1 MEIKLSHYEFGL
13 IVVAILKDRVV
24 PGKFGLY
31 DVALTDGACVVKGEY
46 DLGTG
51 IRWSLRVWVKVSD
64 DGKQIGLTFGKP
76 DWDSTICSWLAPS
89 REEMQAKLLSA
100 IANKLA
106 DSDDMKLKGDTL
118 WVSLDFVGC
127 KLGLGCGHISNP
139 KLSIRRD
146 SFDFLC

>member
-13 IVVAILKDRVV
+13 ILVSILKGRVV
-24 PGKFGLY
+24 PSKFGLY
-31 DVALTDGACVVKGEY
+31 DVALTEGACVVKGEY
-46 DLGTG
+46 DVGTG
-51 IRWSLRVWVKVSD
+51 VKWSLCVWLKVSD

-76 DWDSTICSWLAPS
+76 DLNSTICSLLAPS
-89 REEMQAKLLSA
+89 REKMQEKLLSA
-100 IANKLA
+100 IANKLV

-127 KLGLGCGHISNP
+127 KLGLGYGYISDP

-146 SFDFLC
+146 SFNFTC